1 MTRQK
6 PFSYEEFKAIYSQ
19 VPRLVVELVVQT
31 ENGIVLILRKDTSWN
46 NLWHLPG
53 GTVFYKEYIED
64 AIQRIAREE
73 LSIEVTKQKFI
84 DYLEYPSEE
93 KERGFGWSVGLVFL
107 CVPKSPLPEF
117 NQEGEKIQVFNSIPD
132 NIVEEH
138 KKLLTEIFK
147 NHN

>member
-19 VPRLVVELVVQT
+19 VPRLVVEVVVQT
-31 ENGIVLILRKDTSWN
+31 EKGIVLTLRKDSSWN

-53 GTVFYKEYIED
+53 GTVFYKEYIES
-64 AIQRIAREE
+64 AIKRIAREE

-93 KERGFGWSVGLVFL
+93 QERGFGWSVGLAFL
-107 CVPKSPLPEF
+107 CVPNSPLPEY
-117 NQEGEKIQVFNSIPD
+117 NQEGEKIQVFDEIPD
-132 NIVEEH
+132 NIVAEH
-138 KKLLTEIFK
+138 KQLLTGILSD
-147 NHN
+147 